1 MQPRDGGEQG
11 AAKRL
16 VRTEC
21 RSLRV
26 GYRGGPVEQA
36 SSVGKDG
43 LWQGKDGEG
52 RGHRHDAVEGAQIG
66 GQILVAVLGLQ
77 YQLGQALDC
86 VRGMLGEVLRQCA
99 PDGRVEGGCGGREC
113 IRLWR
118 SEDGDRRWSR
128 GRCRRRILFVD
139 GRILAGSCGGLL
151 LWLGCCGRV
160 CAGGGAGV
168 DRRLGEFVNYLRP
181 SALWTLAGTSGDGAV
196 SPHRGVPRCTA
207 VSPATRHCQR
217 GLAMLVAA
225 AAEGTHES
233 SEPSSAAFCST
244 VCAASGQQSA
254 SQVKPAMRAGAAG
267 LRPSLTGSHYAGA
280 RGRSLLVVGAR
291 RVD

>member
-26 GYRGGPVEQA
+26 GYRGSPIEQA
-36 SSVGKDG
+36 SSVGKDS
-43 LWQGKDGEG
+43 LWQREDGEG
-52 RGHRHDAVEGAQIG
+52 RGHRHDAVEGAQVG
-66 GQILVAVLGLQ
+66 GQILVASLGLQ

-99 PDGRVEGGCGGREC
+99 PDGRVEGGCCGREC

-151 LWLGCCGRV
+151 LWLGRWGRV

-181 SALWTLAGTSGDGAV
+181 SALWTLAGW
-196 SPHRGVPRCTA
+196 
-207 VSPATRHCQR
+207 
-217 GLAMLVAA
+217 
-225 AAEGTHES
+225 
-233 SEPSSAAFCST
+233 
-244 VCAASGQQSA
+244 
-254 SQVKPAMRAGAAG
+254 
-267 LRPSLTGSHYAGA
+267 
-280 RGRSLLVVGAR
+280 
-291 RVD
+291 